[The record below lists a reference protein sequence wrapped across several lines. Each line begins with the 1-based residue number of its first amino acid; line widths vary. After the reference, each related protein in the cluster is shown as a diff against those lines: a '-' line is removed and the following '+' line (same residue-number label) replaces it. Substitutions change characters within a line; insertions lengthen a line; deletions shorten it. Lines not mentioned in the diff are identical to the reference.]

1 MPSTRTIHL
10 SLNLLIA
17 TVWIVNG
24 LLCKVLGLVPRHQE
38 IVARILGDSHAEFLT
53 LGIGVSE
60 VFMAIWILSRIWPKL
75 CVATQIIVV
84 LTMNTIE
91 LILAPD
97 LLLFGRLNFV
107 LAVGFVVLVYYNEF
121 VLAKRLA

>member
-1 MPSTRTIHL
+1 MTSTRTIHL
-10 SLNLLIA
+10 SLNLLVA
-17 TVWIVNG
+17 AVWVVNG

-38 IVARILGDSHAEFLT
+38 IVARILGDSHAESLT
-53 LGIGVSE
+53 LAIGVSE
-60 VFMAIWILSRIWPKL
+60 VLVAIWILSRVWPKL
-75 CVATQIIVV
+75 CAATQIIVV

-107 LAVGFVVLVYYNEF
+107 LALGFVVLVYYNEF
-121 VLAKRLA
+121 VFGKRSA